1 MSESKVVARYVP
13 ARVDLIGTDADLTRA
28 LRRQAEIGL
37 LLSTPESLR
46 PDRLPDGRWH
56 LAIRVARPMTPAE
69 VRAAW
74 WKRHGWSV
82 KIAVAVLVSAAA
94 LFGIGLALVTVV
106 GAAVDAVD
114 GSLFLPLAIGAFVL
128 WLILSAKRGHPCRGL
143 HCSGCSGKH

>member
-69 VRAAW
+69 VRAEW
-74 WKRHGWSV
+74 WKRRGWLVKLAVSV
-82 KIAVAVLVSAAA
+82 VVGAAM
-94 LFGIGLALVTVV
+94 LFGIGLALVTTVNMV
-106 GAAVDAVD
+106 AHAAS
-114 GSLFLPLAIGAFVL
+114 GSLFFSLVIGAIL
-128 WLILSAKRGHPCRGL
+128 WLVLSAKRGHPCRGL
-143 HCSGCSGKH
+143 HCDGCKGRH